1 MPRLNF
7 RPAEYIP
14 LEYRREVLKRFTKAD
29 LAEIAW
35 DLALQTLGGESSWT
49 ASTRTLL
56 GNRVLTELVRRRDVV
71 RAATHPSPR
80 ADELGRECG

>member
-1 MPRLNF
+1 MPHLNF

-14 LEYRREVLKRFTKAD
+14 PEYRREVLKRFTKAD

-35 DLALQTLGGESSWT
+35 DLALQTLGGESMDGEHAHS
-49 ASTRTLL
+49 L

-71 RAATHPSPR
+71 RAAVR
-80 ADELGRECG
+80 R